1 MLGNGKVMG
10 RCPKAEKEPNTGDLL
25 EGPTGGGTSWKVRQT
40 AFQVL
45 MFPSLAFG
53 CTAHLLRTSAKFS
66 LLTCFSGLPASSL
79 AVTQGHLWEPL
90 LGEVN

>member
-1 MLGNGKVMG
+1 MG

-25 EGPTGGGTSWKVRQT
+25 EGPTEGGTL

-53 CTAHLLRTSAKFS
+53 CTACLLRTSAEFS

-90 LGEVN
+90 PGEVN